1 MKTMFSVLC
10 GLGCWWF
17 GGGTAAMAGDGAL
30 TNAAPVR
37 VGIYDSRAVAYAWFW
52 SAPVQ
57 HKLQEQMA
65 AARAAKQS
73 GDTARF
79 KELAATLRQM
89 QDEMHR
95 EVFSTAPA
103 DDALAAIKQR
113 IPEIEKQAG
122 VTVCVSKWDQ
132 PALKQYPDAEKVDV
146 TDRLVHEFIQP
157 TGQQQK
163 VLSEMQKQKPLSL
176 EECNELIRKGEI

>member
-1 MKTMFSVLC
+1 
-10 GLGCWWF
+10 
-17 GGGTAAMAGDGAL
+17 
-30 TNAAPVR
+30 
-37 VGIYDSRAVAYAWFW
+37 
-52 SAPVQ
+52 
-57 HKLQEQMA
+57 MA

-79 KELAATLRQM
+79 KHLDATLRQM

-103 DDALAAIKQR
+103 DGALAAIKER
-113 IPEIEKQAG
+113 IPEIEKQKGITAL
-122 VTVCVSKWDQ
+122 VSKWDQ
-132 PALKQYPDAEKVDV
+132 PALKQYPNAEKVDV
-146 TDRLVHEFIQP
+146 TDRLVREFIQP

-163 VLSEMQKQKPLSL
+163 VISEMQRQKPLLL